1 MRITIKFISRKS
13 QYSVPEIEYLQ
24 SNKRL
29 NGIFAENRRKNCQE
43 IEIGDETENAIE
55 NEDGMSNIAN
65 LEFTEFKRNLLCVGN
80 GLSIMKLIGIHLL
93 NKWQSEA
100 IWQAKHNS
108 RFELFDCRLIA
119 NACII

>member
-65 LEFTEFKRNLLCVGN
+65 LEFKRNLLCVGN

-93 NKWQSEA
+93 NEWQSEA
-100 IWQAKHNS
+100 IWQAKHNF
-108 RFELFDCRLIA
+108 RIELFDCRLIA